1 MTEIP
6 PKPRDLVMGTWN
18 AQNSLCP
25 NLDIVLGT
33 PVDTQMQVLCTQE
46 ARVPELSKESV
57 MN

>member
-25 NLDIVLGT
+25 NLDFVLRKA
-33 PVDTQMQVLCTQE
+33 VDSQMQVLCTQE
-46 ARVPELSKESV
+46 ARVPQLSKESV